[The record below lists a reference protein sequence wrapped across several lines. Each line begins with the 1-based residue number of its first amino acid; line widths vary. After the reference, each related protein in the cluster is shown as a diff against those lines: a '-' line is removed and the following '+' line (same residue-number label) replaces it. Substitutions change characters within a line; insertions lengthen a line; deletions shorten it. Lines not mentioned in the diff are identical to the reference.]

1 MASFLDQYS
10 PLNTKQSEYPSVR
23 GCDFASEVI
32 AIGQRV
38 KRLKKGDRGLAPTFG
53 LNPTDKF
60 IGEFGQYA
68 LAAKAPVC
76 RILDSVSYDEAA
88 TLGSAIAT
96 ADTTLFPALKLPLST
111 EAAKTCQDLP
121 RSLVMPNLWRCNIN
135 GCHGYPDDPKPS
147 RRSSRPA
154 LDILAFWLP
163 SQISWRVWERPARPQ
178 DRDFAS
184 SLFPMAEAL
193 LSQGLLKPHQMEIR
207 TGGLET
213 VAYGVDDLRTGRVR
227 VKKLVYPMAT

>member
-10 PLNTKQSEYPSVR
+10 PLNTKQSEYRMTFLQKYVTVR
-23 GCDFASEVI
+23 NYRLPKKTSEVI

-60 IGEFGQYA
+60 IGEFG
-68 LAAKAPVC
+68 
-76 RILDSVSYDEAA
+76 
-88 TLGSAIAT
+88 
-96 ADTTLFPALKLPLST
+96 
-111 EAAKTCQDLP
+111 
-121 RSLVMPNLWRCNIN
+121 
-135 GCHGYPDDPKPS
+135 H
-147 RRSSRPA
+147 
-154 LDILAFWLP
+154 
-163 SQISWRVWERPARPQ
+163 QISWRVWERPARPQ